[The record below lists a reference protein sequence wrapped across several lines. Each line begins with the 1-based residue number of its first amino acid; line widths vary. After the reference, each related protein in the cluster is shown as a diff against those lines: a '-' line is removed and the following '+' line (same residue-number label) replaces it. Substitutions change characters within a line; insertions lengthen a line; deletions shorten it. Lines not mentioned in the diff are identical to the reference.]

1 MTRLQRPRRD
11 PKPRPAPPTAAPRR
25 KPTSPVGKSGAT
37 AKLTSQPTAKLKSQP
52 TAKSPQT
59 QAKSS
64 LPTGKPGPTATPAAA
79 ALPSAAIAAQPVTP
93 APAGGETQAA
103 DRPPRRGLG
112 NLGRQSLHRQLPT
125 ITLAVERPRVI
136 AAAPA
141 PAYRASSSVV
151 PAGPPAPAAMAGLLQ
166 LRDGLRG
173 LLSLLDAPKE
183 AAKM

>member
-1 MTRLQRPRRD
+1 MTRLERPRRD

-37 AKLTSQPTAKLKSQP
+37 AKLTSQPTAKP
-52 TAKSPQT
+52 AQT
-59 QAKSS
+59 RAKSS
-64 LPTGKPGPTATPAAA
+64 PKAGKPGPKAAPAAA
-79 ALPSAAIAAQPVTP
+79 AIPSPAITSQPVTP
-93 APAGGETQAA
+93 ATAFGEAQAA
-103 DRPPRRGLG
+103 DKPPRRGLG

-125 ITLAVERPRVI
+125 ITLAVERPRAI